1 MSVLRKKIYR
11 EMGLPEVIG
20 EARGVWDVLFAEVSD
35 CLTEMSGSA
44 WELSS
49 VDIVQVDGN
58 KLFAN
63 LPDTGLAFGL
73 ISDDERIP
81 VFANFDTNFA
91 KIISSTALSVD
102 LSPEDDAYQ
111 LQMLDLILAK
121 PLRDIVITEV
131 SKLLLNAQYNNGKL
145 SVKSQ
150 GLSHTSFV
158 VDRGFGTMNEVTFK
172 IKQAASEKE
181 GDEAATTDIN
191 KETFTFTLTL
201 PQSALQQMSIQ
212 HLSFSTNTNDG
223 EQGPWADQ
231 IYKSMKTAIVP
242 IRGVVETCTMTVA
255 DCTRLE
261 VDDIIKLPGA
271 SLQSVSLQ
279 TEMREGTVK
288 IGRATLGVFKS
299 NWALKLSAD
308 LNEEI
313 FVSLK
318 SENVETSM
326 EILKE

>member
-11 EMGLPEVIG
+11 ESGLPEVIT
-20 EARGVWDVLFAEVSD
+20 EARGVWDPLFIEISD
-35 CLTEMSGSA
+35 CLTEMTGNA
-44 WELSS
+44 WELSN
-49 VDIVQVDGN
+49 IEIIQVDGN

-63 LPDTGLAFGL
+63 LPDDGLAFGL

-81 VFANFDTNFA
+81 VFVNFDTNFA
-91 KIISSTALSVD
+91 KIISSTALSMNV
-102 LSPEDDAYQ
+102 SSETEDYQ

-131 SKLLLNAQYNNGKL
+131 SKLLLSAHYNNGKL
-145 SVKSQ
+145 SVRSQ
-150 GLSHTSFV
+150 GLSHSSFV
-158 VDRGFGTMNEVTFK
+158 VDRGFGTMNEVTFHLK
-172 IKQAASEKE
+172 QGATEDDKQAAP
-181 GDEAATTDIN
+181 DETEN
-191 KETFTFTLTL
+191 QQVFKFTLTM
-201 PQSALQQMSIQ
+201 PQTALQQIASQHMSFAVQ
-212 HLSFSTNTNDG
+212 PEVG
-223 EQGPWADQ
+223 EPGPWADQ
-231 IYKSMKTAIVP
+231 IYKSMKTATIP

-279 TEMREGTVK
+279 TEMRDGTVK
-288 IGRATLGVFKS
+288 IGHATLGVYKS

-318 SENVETSM
+318 SQEVETSM
-326 EILKE
+326 EMVKE

>member
-11 EMGLPEVIG
+11 ENGLPDVIA
-20 EARGVWDVLFAEVSD
+20 EAQGLWDILFAEMSD
-35 CLTEMSGSA
+35 CLTEMTGNA
-44 WELSS
+44 WDLIGQ
-49 VDIVQVDGN
+49 DIIQVDGN
-58 KLFAN
+58 KIFAN
-63 LPDTGLAFGL
+63 LPDSGLAFGL
-73 ISDDERIP
+73 ISDDERVP
-81 VFANFDTNFA
+81 VFLNFDTNFA
-91 KIISSTALSVD
+91 KIISSTALSVSGP
-102 LSPEDDAYQ
+102 LDDADYQ

-131 SKLLLNAQYNNGKL
+131 SKLLLNAHYNNGRL

-158 VDRGFGTMNEVTFK
+158 VDRGFGTMNEITFTL
-172 IKQAASEKE
+172 KQGASE
-181 GDEAATTDIN
+181 DEDDAKPEDSKIDQAF
-191 KETFTFTLTL
+191 KFTLTL
-201 PQSALQQMSIQ
+201 PQSALQQIAT
-212 HLSFSTNTNDG
+212 HHVSFAVQPDAG
-223 EQGPWADQ
+223 APGPWADQ
-231 IYKSMKTAIVP
+231 IFKSMKTATVP

-288 IGRATLGVFKS
+288 IGHATLGVYKS

-318 SENVETSM
+318 SQNVEPSM
-326 EILKE
+326 EMIKE

>member
-11 EMGLPEVIG
+11 ESGLPEAIS
-20 EARGVWDVLFAEVSD
+20 EAVGAWDTLFTEISD
-35 CLTEMSGSA
+35 CLTEMTGNT
-44 WELSS
+44 WELSGI
-49 VDIVQVDGN
+49 DIVQVDGN

-81 VFANFDTNFA
+81 VFANFETSFA
-91 KIISSTALSVD
+91 KIISSVTLGMDVSNSD
-102 LSPEDDAYQ
+102 QEYQ

-121 PLRDIVITEV
+121 PLRDIVVTEV

-145 SVKSQ
+145 SVRSQ
-150 GLSHTSFV
+150 GLSHSSFI
-158 VDRGFGTMNEVTFK
+158 VDRGFGTMNEVTFSV
-172 IKQAASEKE
+172 KQAEVEKNE
-181 GDEAATTDIN
+181 GENPQAESNDAVF
-191 KETFTFTLTL
+191 KFTLTL
-201 PQSALQQMSIQ
+201 PQSALQQISGQ
-212 HLSFSTNTNDG
+212 YLSFSLSSSSE

-231 IYKSMKTAIVP
+231 IYKSMKTATIP

-288 IGRATLGVFKS
+288 IGKATLGVYKS
-299 NWALKLSAD
+299 NWALKLSSD

-318 SENVETSM
+318 SQNIESSM

>member
-11 EMGLPEVIG
+11 ENGLPEVIS
-20 EARGVWDVLFAEVSD
+20 EAEGLWDILFAEMSD
-35 CLTEMSGSA
+35 CLTEMTGNA
-44 WELSS
+44 WELTGQ
-49 VDIVQVDGN
+49 DIIQVDGN

-63 LPDTGLAFGL
+63 LPDNGLAFGL
-73 ISDDERIP
+73 ISDDERVP
-81 VFANFDTNFA
+81 VFLNFDTNFA
-91 KIISSTALSVD
+91 KIISSTALSMSGLQEAD
-102 LSPEDDAYQ
+102 GYQ

-131 SKLLLNAQYNNGKL
+131 SKLLLNAHYNNGRL

-158 VDRGFGTMNEVTFK
+158 VDRGFGTMNEITFGL
-172 IKQAASEKE
+172 KQAASDDA
-181 GDEAATTDIN
+181 GDENSADSKN
-191 KETFTFTLTL
+191 DETYKFTLTL
-201 PQSALQQMSIQ
+201 PQTALQQIATQ
-212 HLSFSTNTNDG
+212 HVSFAVQSDAG
-223 EQGPWADQ
+223 APGPWADQ
-231 IYKSMKTAIVP
+231 IFKSMKTATIP
-242 IRGVVETCTMTVA
+242 IRGVVETCKMTVA

-288 IGRATLGVFKS
+288 IGHATLGVYKS

-313 FVSLK
+313 FISLK
-318 SENVETSM
+318 SANVEPSM
-326 EILKE
+326 EMIKE